1 MTEKFRAD
9 QVGSLLRPDALLA
22 ARRGHDAGELTDAS
36 LREAEDQAITTAV
49 RRQEATGIDVVTDGE
64 FRRRDFRSGFAQ
76 AVDGIEMS
84 AWDMPW
90 HSAEGATRLRSIA
103 FTATARL
110 RQRERLAGGEVA
122 FVRSLTSAPVK
133 ATLIAPGFLA
143 ERFWKDGAT
152 SACYSSREEFAAEV
166 AAITRA
172 EITAL
177 IADGVRYIQLDNPGY
192 GAYLG
197 SHAGHDPAGFERVLS
212 ADIAAVQGVER
223 PDGVTIGLHVCRGNQ
238 SSKWM
243 GEGDYEPVAEELFG
257 RLPVDRLLLEYD
269 DERAGGFAPLRFV
282 PPGAVSVLG
291 LVSSKTGELETAD
304 SLRAR
309 IDEAAKY
316 VAYEDLALSP
326 QCGFA
331 SIAEGGNLL
340 TEAEQYAKLALVAD
354 VARLAWGN
362 EGPND

>member
-1 MTEKFRAD
+1 
-9 QVGSLLRPDALLA
+9 V
-22 ARRGHDAGELTDAS
+22 
-36 LREAEDQAITTAV
+36 
-49 RRQEATGIDVVTDGE
+49 
-64 FRRRDFRSGFAQ
+64 
-76 AVDGIEMS
+76 
-84 AWDMPW
+84 
-90 HSAEGATRLRSIA
+90 
-103 FTATARL
+103 
-110 RQRERLAGGEVA
+110 
-122 FVRSLTSAPVK
+122 
-133 ATLIAPGFLA
+133 LIP
-143 ERFWKDGAT
+143 
-152 SACYSSREEFAAEV
+152 
-166 AAITRA
+166 
-172 EITAL
+172 
-177 IADGVRYIQLDNPGY
+177 
-192 GAYLG
+192 
-197 SHAGHDPAGFERVLS
+197 
-212 ADIAAVQGVER
+212 DIAAVQGVER

-309 IDEAAKY
+309 IDEAARY

-354 VARLAWGN
+354 VARLVWGN

>member
-9 QVGSLLRPDALLA
+9 HIGSLLRPEALLE
-22 ARRGHDAGELTDAS
+22 ARHGHDAGEVTDAA
-36 LREAEDQAITTAV
+36 LREVEDHAITVAV
-49 RRQEATGIDVVTDGE
+49 RGQEASGIRVVTDGE
-64 FRRRDFRSGFAQ
+64 FRRRDFRSGFVQ

-90 HSAEGATRLRSIA
+90 HSAAGATKLRSIG
-103 FTATARL
+103 FTATGRL
-110 RQRERLAGGEVA
+110 QQRERLAGGEVE
-122 FVRSLTSAPVK
+122 FVKSLASAPVK

-143 ERFWKDGAT
+143 DRFWKDGVT
-152 SACYSSREEFAAEV
+152 SRFYSSREEFAADV
-166 AAITRA
+166 ATITRA

-177 IADGVRYIQLDNPGY
+177 IADGVQYIQLDNPGY

-197 SHAGHDPAGFERVLS
+197 AHAGHDPEAFERVLS
-212 ADIAAVQGVER
+212 ADIAAVQRIER

-238 SSKWM
+238 SSRWM

-269 DERAGGFAPLRFV
+269 DERACGFGPLRFV
-282 PPGAVSVLG
+282 PRGTVAVLG
-291 LVSSKTGELETAD
+291 LVSSKTGALETAD

-316 VAYEDLALSP
+316 AEYEDLALSP

-331 SIAEGGNLL
+331 SVAEGGNLL
-340 TEAEQYAKLALVAD
+340 TDAEQYAKLALVAD
-354 VARLAWGN
+354 VAAAVWGPPRP
-362 EGPND
+362 E

>member
-9 QVGSLLRPDALLA
+9 HIGSLLRPAGLLT
-22 ARRGHDAGELTDAS
+22 ARRAHDAGEVTDAE
-36 LREAEDQAITTAV
+36 LRAAEDMAIEAAV
-49 RRQEATGIDVVTDGE
+49 RGQEASGISVVTDGE

-76 AVDGIEMS
+76 AVDGIEMG

-90 HSAEGATRLRSIA
+90 HSAEGTTKLKSIA

-110 RQRERLAGGEVA
+110 KQRERLAGGEVA
-122 FVRSLTSAPVK
+122 YVKSLTGRPVK

-143 ERFWKDGAT
+143 DRFWKDGVT
-152 SACYSSREEFAAEV
+152 DACYSSREEFAAEV
-166 AAITRA
+166 AAITKT
-172 EITAL
+172 EIEAL
-177 IADGVRYIQLDNPGY
+177 IADGVQYIQLDNPGY

-197 SHAGHDPAGFERVLS
+197 SHAGHDPAGFERVLI
-212 ADIAAVQGVER
+212 ADIAAVAGVAR
-223 PDGVTIGLHVCRGNQ
+223 PRGVTIGLHVCRGNQ

-243 GEGDYEPVAEELFG
+243 GEGDYEPIAEELFG

-282 PPGAVSVLG
+282 PPGTVTVLG
-291 LVSSKTGELETAD
+291 LVSSKTGQPESADEL
-304 SLRAR
+304 RRR

-316 VAYEDLALSP
+316 ADYGDLALSP

-340 TEAEQYAKLALVAD
+340 TEAEQYAKLSLVTD
-354 VARLAWGN
+354 VARAVWG
-362 EGPND
+362 D

>member
-1 MTEKFRAD
+1 MTASASTGKFRAD
-9 QVGSLLRPDALLA
+9 HIGSLLRPGVLLD
-22 ARRGHDAGELTDAS
+22 ARRGHDAGAVTDAG
-36 LREAEDQAITTAV
+36 LRETEDQAITIAV
-49 RRQEATGIDVVTDGE
+49 RGQEASGIGVVTDGE

-76 AVDGIEMS
+76 AVDGIEMG

-90 HSAEGATRLRSIA
+90 HSAAGTTRLRSIS
-103 FTATARL
+103 FTASGRL
-110 RQRERLAGGEVA
+110 RQRERLAGGETD
-122 FVRSLTSAPVK
+122 FVSSLTNAPVK

-143 ERFWKDGAT
+143 DRFWKDGVT
-152 SACYSSREEFAAEV
+152 DACYSSREEFAAEV

-172 EITAL
+172 EIEAL
-177 IADGVRYIQLDNPGY
+177 IADGVQYIQLDNPGY

-197 SHAGHDPAGFERVLS
+197 SHAGQDPEGFERVLS
-212 ADIAAVQGVER
+212 ADIAAVAGVSR
-223 PDGVTIGLHVCRGNQ
+223 PDGVVIGLHVCRGNQ

-282 PPGAVSVLG
+282 PSGAVAVLG
-291 LVSSKTGELETAD
+291 LVSSKTGALEPAD
-304 SLRAR
+304 ALRAR

-316 VAYEDLALSP
+316 AEYEDLALSP

-331 SIAEGGNLL
+331 SIAEGGNLV

-354 VARLAWGN
+354 VARAVWD
-362 EGPND
+362 E